1 MTKGIDRMVRL
12 EDLRRGAQVRGV
24 LPEGAVAVVDCK
36 WHGPAGLELLY
47 QDETGRPGKALLYR
61 DAEPSLEILVPVVER
76 DFGAD
81 AGLFQRVLQAYGLR
95 LLTDPTPGIGGEEE
109 RAAFFSAAIELLGGQ
124 LRPSEPGYYELHHLP
139 PALDGHPFPAIL
151 TFAAAK
157 AGPAEWLHPGHALM
171 QEVAEQV
178 LERYRQ
184 VLSQGA
190 VLVDDQPGDGGGRL
204 LLYLEQAIEISD
216 GQGGRR
222 PLSKRLQAIEV
233 DAGGHAAPVELG
245 RRYRSLQ
252 GVEVALA
259 QALRATPWLQ
269 DPAAEERALDCA
281 VAHTVPAHLDQARR
295 EQQAAQAARS
305 LEPFQEPLARPAG
318 PRPLLLPLPPV
329 VVGVAVVV
337 PAAALTQM
345 PAAPTDSG
353 LWQGVAFPAA
363 RSRAPAGSPL
373 AALPAEE
380 APAEEIGPLFSTI
393 PGLVD
398 EGHRHR
404 GAAWQVVAGERLA
417 PVPPDLQAEWE
428 AHAARLGAIGVEV
441 PGHLPLVVRNAADG
455 GVAVWVPP
463 GKFTMGAG
471 AGNRDERPAHLV
483 DLGGFYLDLC
493 PVTNGQYAAFVAAT
507 GYQPRHWKP
516 TPGSRDLA
524 AVNLS
529 WEDARLYA
537 EWAGKRLPT
546 EAEWEKA
553 ARGTDGRLYPW
564 GNTFDARRASVLGN
578 DYNRV
583 SPVGTFAAGASPYGA
598 LDMAGNVW
606 EWVADWYGAD
616 YYGRSQAQNPQGPER
631 GEHRVLRGGAWICH
645 PRYLRCS
652 QREHQAP
659 SHHSRFV
666 GFRCAQ

>member
-1 MTKGIDRMVRL
+1 MARL
-12 EDLRRGAQVRGV
+12 EDLRRGARVRGV

-61 DAEPSLEILVPVVER
+61 DAEPSLEILVPVVAR
-76 DFGAD
+76 DFGAH
-81 AGLFQRVLQAYGLR
+81 AELFQRVLQAYGLR
-95 LLTDPTPGIGGEEE
+95 LLSAEGSADQAPGVSGEEE
-109 RAAFFSAAIELLGGQ
+109 RAAFFRAAIEYLGGQ
-124 LRPSEPGYYELHHLP
+124 LRVSQPGYYELTRLP

-151 TFAAAK
+151 TFSAAQ
-157 AGPAEWLHPGHALM
+157 AGPAEWLHPAHPLM

-184 VLSQGA
+184 VLSQGT
-190 VLVDDQPGDGGGRL
+190 VLVEDQGQGGEGRL
-204 LLYLEQAIEISD
+204 LCYLEQVIEICD

-222 PLSKRLQAIEV
+222 PFSKRLQAIEV
-233 DAGGHAAPVELG
+233 DAGGQARPVEG
-245 RRYRSLQ
+245 SRRYRGLQASEEGLAQPLRSAAWLQ
-252 GVEVALA
+252 GQE
-259 QALRATPWLQ
+259 
-269 DPAAEERALDCA
+269 AEEKALNCS
-281 VAHTVPAHLDQARR
+281 VAHTLPAHLDQARQD
-295 EQQAAQAARS
+295 QQAAQAAKGTDQ
-305 LEPFQEPLARPAG
+305 LGPPQGGP

-329 VVGVAVVV
+329 VVGVALVI
-337 PAAALTQM
+337 PTGALIRMAAAVQD
-345 PAAPTDSG
+345 PAPDAG
-353 LWQGVAFPAA
+353 LWQGVVFP
-363 RSRAPAGSPL
+363 SVAPQVPPS
-373 AALPAEE
+373 ALMPEE
-380 APAEEIGPLFSTI
+380 AAPEESGPYFSTI

-398 EGHRHR
+398 ERRAGAS
-404 GAAWQVVAGERLA
+404 AAWQVVAGERMV
-417 PVPPDLQAEWE
+417 PVPPDLQGEWE
-428 AHAARLGAIGVEV
+428 AHAARLRALGLEV
-441 PGHLPLVVRNAADG
+441 PGHLPLVMRNPVDG
-455 GVAVWVPP
+455 GLAVWIPA
-463 GKFTMGAG
+463 GKFSMGSG

-483 DLGGFYLDLC
+483 DLEGFYLDVC
-493 PVTNGQYAAFVAAT
+493 PVTNAQYAAFVGAT
-507 GYQPRHWKP
+507 GYQPRQWKP
-516 TPGSRDLA
+516 TQGGRELA

-529 WEDARLYA
+529 WEEARLYA

-553 ARGTDGRLYPW
+553 ARGLDARVYPW
-564 GNTFDARRASVLGN
+564 GNVFDPRRASVLGN

-583 SPVGTFAAGASPYGA
+583 SPVGHFTAGASPYGA

-616 YYGRSQAQNPQGPER
+616 YYGRGPAHNPHGPEQ

-659 SHHSRFV
+659 SHCSRFV